1 MAILHSSRLKNS
13 AGKKYYI
20 SLDPTFGNS
29 SYSVYSFTNN
39 TDYDNKTGTLIYTE
53 PLKKMKKGSTDD
65 LVNDKIGIR
74 NGNFYAWRIL
84 KALNIDQ
91 DDGVIRAS
99 MVHYNSEN
107 EVKSLINA
115 LDKVL

>member
-1 MAILHSSRLKNS
+1 MTILHSSRLKNS
-13 AGKKYYI
+13 GGKKYYI

-65 LVNDKIGIR
+65 LVNDNATLIDEYGSIDFLDTVR
-74 NGNFYAWRIL
+74 TQVLNAIL
-84 KALNIDQ
+84 
-91 DDGVIRAS
+91 R
-99 MVHYNSEN
+99 
-107 EVKSLINA
+107 
-115 LDKVL
+115 